1 MKILH
6 IEDDSEYAFW
16 LRENLE
22 IYGIET
28 TWIGSATAAIE
39 ELQKNPDRFDLIIV
53 DGDPGEL
60 EGHMVVNEIR
70 SLTMSTPILTQSD
83 SATYIQKQF
92 AAGSVGA
99 IPRNKI
105 NKNEFYKLD
114 EILRDLVLRFKS

>member
-6 IEDDSEYAFW
+6 IEDDPDFSFW

-28 TWIGSATAAIE
+28 TWIGSALAAIE
-39 ELQKNPDRFDLIIV
+39 ELKKDPNRFDLIIV
-53 DGDPGEL
+53 DGSPGDL
-60 EGHMVVNEIR
+60 DGDAVVNEIR
-70 SLTMSTPILTQSD
+70 SLTLSVPILTQSD
-83 SATYIQKQF
+83 STEFIKKQF

-105 NKNEFYKLD
+105 NKNEFYKLE
-114 EILRDLVLRFKS
+114 EILRDLVLRYKS